1 MIAAVRSPV
10 AATGRGVKRP
20 AVRATVPGGV
30 RGFGATAL
38 GGGSSSAG
46 ADRRRHAPRPR
57 RDPGRRGATAPAG
70 HHGAAAAA
78 PPRPRPAV
86 RSPHAP
92 VMRDGGSTAVC
103 PAPAGQT
110 ATRAPPT
117 PLPPPL
123 AVFSQPGAP
132 AAAHAA
138 GHGGLRTLGALPR
151 RPRRARGLSGV
162 LPRRSGARSAAAG
175 FPGAEGI
182 ALARPLAA
190 PSASSE
196 WTGFLWHPPGPGR
209 RGSAPRPR
217 TDPFPHRAGGRQV
230 LPAPSEKGP
239 AGGTL
244 FCAPGQLPGGGRLLA
259 RVAGAAALAWA
270 GFINP
275 TAAEAGGVRSRR
287 LVRSPK
293 FG

>member
-10 AATGRGVKRP
+10 AATDRGVT
-20 AVRATVPGGV
+20 ACRARHGAGPG
-30 RGFGATAL
+30 TARAPERRTL
-38 GGGSSSAG
+38 GGGSSPGG
-46 ADRRRHAPRPR
+46 ADHRRHAPRPR
-57 RDPGRRGATAPAG
+57 RDPGRRGATSPAG

-92 VMRDGGSTAVC
+92 VIRDGGSTAGSL
-103 PAPAGQT
+103 PPAGQT
-110 ATRAPPT
+110 ATRPPPT

-132 AAAHAA
+132 AAARAA
-138 GHGGLRTLGALPR
+138 GHGDLRTLGALPPG
-151 RPRRARGLSGV
+151 PRHASGRSGV

-190 PSASSE
+190 PEASSE

-209 RGSAPRPR
+209 RGRSPRPHP
-217 TDPFPHRAGGRQV
+217 DPSSPPGRRPTTFPPPPRREG
-230 LPAPSEKGP
+230 LPEAFVCGSD
-239 AGGTL
+239 L
-244 FCAPGQLPGGGRLLA
+244 R
-259 RVAGAAALAWA
+259 
-270 GFINP
+270 GFHKSDR
-275 TAAEAGGVRSRR
+275 E
-287 LVRSPK
+287 
-293 FG
+293 